1 MCGIC
6 GQTREHLFEERL
18 RTAMTK
24 LEHRGPDQE
33 GMWFGADIMLGH
45 RRLSIIDL
53 SDAGTQPM
61 ANENG
66 EVRLVFNGEVY
77 NFAELRHLLEGK
89 HVFGS
94 RTDSEVLVHGYEE
107 WGISGLLER
116 IRGMFAFAIW
126 DEGIKSLYVARDHL
140 GKKPVFY
147 SFIGGGLSFAS
158 TLPALL
164 DLLGTTPEVSSQA
177 VIDYLAYKYVP
188 APTAIFEG
196 VFKLPPAYLLELRL
210 NCRPRLTRYW
220 RPDFS
225 RKENLSESEWL
236 ERIDG
241 SLKDAVRDRLVAD
254 VPLGAFLSGGVDS
267 SLVVALMT
275 ELSGRPV
282 TTISTGFEDHKLD
295 ELPYARKVADVCGAD
310 NHEYILHPGM
320 ADILPEV
327 VFQFGEPFADSAALP
342 TYYLAKMARQHVKVV
357 LTGDGGDENFAG
369 YPTAQAIALASALRP
384 IPGVASGH
392 IAFLLGKLE
401 KLGPKGVR
409 NLRAVAEFARG
420 ENGNYVH
427 DPLGTR
433 NFRDCNYEFY
443 GPALRSC
450 VSCRDPDDA
459 YRALWEES
467 GEIDWVDRALYVD
480 MLATLPNDF
489 LVKVDAMTMAH
500 GLEARCPFLDIRL
513 VDLASKIPPRLKLG
527 KWGTK
532 YLLKKLAGR
541 YLPKEVI
548 YRPKHGFLVPIADWL
563 RNSLVHMLGP
573 ILLSKKAQSRG
584 YFMPESVRRLV
595 AEHENGKSDHGGR
608 LWLLL
613 MLELWFRMFIE
624 RELSREANLI
634 DLIAEVRSKGKGSII
649 F

>member
-1 MCGIC
+1 M
-6 GQTREHLFEERL
+6 EK
-18 RTAMTK
+18 MK
-24 LEHRGPDQE
+24 HRGPDQHGVLHQDE
-33 GMWFGADIMLGH
+33 AMLGH

-53 SDAGTQPM
+53 SDSGRQPM
-61 ANENG
+61 SNEN
-66 EVRLVFNGEVY
+66 RTIWMVFNGEIY
-77 NFAELRHLLEGK
+77 NFGELRRLLEGR
-89 HVFGS
+89 HVFLS
-94 RTDSEVLVHGYEE
+94 RTDSEVLVHGYEQ

-126 DEGIKSLYVARDHL
+126 DEGNGTLYIARDHL
-140 GKKPVFY
+140 GKKPLFY

-188 APTAIFEG
+188 APCTIFEG
-196 VFKLPPAYLLELRL
+196 VFKLPPAHLLEFRL
-210 NCRPRLTRYW
+210 NDGPQLTRYW

-225 RKENLSESEWL
+225 RKEELSESEWL
-236 ERIDG
+236 ERIEVT
-241 SLKDAVRDRLVAD
+241 LKEAIRDRLVAD

-282 TTISTGFEDHKLD
+282 TTISTGFLDHNLD
-295 ELPYARKVADVCGAD
+295 ELPYARKVAAVCGAD

-327 VFQFGEPFADSAALP
+327 VYHFGEPFADSAALP
-342 TYYLAKMARQHVKVV
+342 TYYLAKMARQHVTVV

-369 YPTAQAIALASALRP
+369 YPTAQAIALASALHL
-384 IPGVASGH
+384 IPGAASGH
-392 IAFLLGKLE
+392 IAYLLSKLE
-401 KLGPKGVR
+401 KMGPKGMR

-420 ENGNYVH
+420 ENGNYIH

-433 NFRDCNYEFY
+433 NFRHCHSEFY
-443 GPALRSC
+443 GPALQRC
-450 VSCRDPDDA
+450 VSFRSPDET

-480 MLATLPNDF
+480 MLAALPNDF
-489 LVKVDAMTMAH
+489 MVKVDVMTMAH
-500 GLEARCPFLDIRL
+500 GVEARCPFLDIRL

-527 KWGTK
+527 QWGTK
-532 YLLKKLAGR
+532 YLLKRLAAR
-541 YLPKEVI
+541 YLPKQVL

-563 RNSLVHMLGP
+563 RNSLVQTLGP
-573 ILLSKKAQSRG
+573 ILLSKEAQRRG
-584 YFMPESVRRLV
+584 YFTPESVRRLM
-595 AEHENGKSDHGGR
+595 AGHEKGKSDHGGR
-608 LWLLL
+608 LWLML
-613 MLELWFRMFIE
+613 MLELWFRMFIDRKLR
-624 RELSREANLI
+624 REDKLM
-634 DLIAEVRSKGKGSII
+634 DLLAEVRSKGKGGVIP
-649 F
+649 